1 MSETPEN
8 RRPLKTRSKA
18 WAGAL
23 ASALGAARIS
33 PDRIS
38 LFSVVFAVLGA
49 ALLLTAGLETQPVL
63 RGLMLVMAAVMVQL
77 RLLANMLDGMVAV
90 EHGLGSSS
98 GAIWNELPDR
108 IADALFLVAAGY
120 AAWGMG
126 LTAGSWLGWLAALLA
141 VLTAYV
147 RELGR
152 GLDFPADFSGP
163 DGQAAP
169 DVRLDGHLRAQ
180 RGRAAVGRR
189 WAGADDRP
197 GRDRGRD
204 GVDRG
209 AADGDAGAAVGR
221 AGSDF
226 AIATLLPLREK
237 VSGGA

>member
-98 GAIWNELPDR
+98 GPIWNELPDR

-163 DGQAAP
+163 MAKPHRMFALTVTCVLSAVEPLWGGDGQVLMIGLGVIAAGTVWTV
-169 DVRLDGHLRAQ
+169 VRRTRTLGKRLEE
-180 RGRAAVGRR
+180 
-189 WAGADDRP
+189 
-197 GRDRGRD
+197 RDRN
-204 GVDRG
+204 
-209 AADGDAGAAVGR
+209 
-221 AGSDF
+221 SQ
-226 AIATLLPLREK
+226 
-237 VSGGA
+237 